1 MEDISCNDIIADW
14 LISFG
19 KLKTLFHSHAFFVVN
34 FENCLAA
41 SPYLQTKLNAVRQLV
56 LSHVGP
62 GSHDTFLIT
71 SSHPVGFPKRH
82 EEV

>member
-1 MEDISCNDIIADW
+1 MEDISCNDIIDDL

-19 KLKTLFHSHAFFVVN
+19 KLKTPFHSQAFFLDD
-34 FENCLAA
+34 FENCLATG
-41 SPYLQTKLNAVRQLV
+41 PYLQTKLNAVRQLV
-56 LSHVGP
+56 LSHVIP

-71 SSHPVGFPKRH
+71 SSHAVGFPKRH